1 MLPTAE
7 SNNQFY
13 VGFLLVIYDQ
23 ELFDSKVQSI
33 IEYAQIND
41 AEINQTTC
49 EVSGVSEVSI
59 VCSELTEH
67 EVPMEDKLPILTPI
81 VVQSVHLRGSN
92 CLWTYS
98 SPLVF
103 QRITA

>member
-41 AEINQTTC
+41 AEINQTTWKSL
-49 EVSGVSEVSI
+49 VS
-59 VCSELTEH
+59 L
-67 EVPMEDKLPILTPI
+67 KFQLY
-81 VVQSVHLRGSN
+81 VQS
-92 CLWTYS
+92 
-98 SPLVF
+98 
-103 QRITA
+103 